1 MYPEIDP
8 FAIVREKLDQAVQI
22 LREKDLDLWITFV
35 RETTQVKDPSLDL
48 ILGLNLTWQSAL
60 MVSRTGERIAIV
72 GRYDVDNVR
81 IVGGYTTVIGYDQS
95 IREPLLEQIERL
107 RPRRIG
113 LNFSESD
120 PAADGLT
127 HGMFRVIAGIL
138 AGTEYSLRIVSAEE
152 VIAALRGRKTPA
164 EVDRIRAAIGAAEGI
179 LREVEA
185 LVQPRMTEREIAQFI
200 HQTVRERGLEV
211 AWEPDYCPIVCA
223 GPESSFGHRMPGDY
237 RVERGQLLQI
247 DFGVRWEGFV
257 SDLQRTL
264 YFCRPGEESPPEE
277 VLRAWHAAR
286 AALEAGRG
294 ALRPGARG
302 WEVDAAARRTLTEA
316 GYPEYMHAFGHHI
329 GRSVHDGATVLGP
342 RWERYGTTVEGVVE
356 AGNVFAIE
364 LGVYVPGYGYIGCE
378 EDVLVTESGAEYLS
392 EPQEEIWCVRK

>member
-8 FAIVREKLDQAVQI
+8 FAIVREKLDQAVRI

>member
-1 MYPEIDP
+1 MHPEIDP
-8 FAIVREKLDQAVQI
+8 FAIVREKLDQAVEV

-35 RETTQVKDPSLDL
+35 RETTQVKDPCLDL
-48 ILGLNLTWQSAL
+48 ILGFHLTWQSAL
-60 MVSRTGERIAIV
+60 MISRTGERIAIV
-72 GRYDVDNVR
+72 GRYDADNVR
-81 IVGGYTTVIGYDQS
+81 LIGGYSKVIGYDQS
-95 IREPLLEQIERL
+95 IREPLLEEVQRL

-127 HGMFRVIAGIL
+127 HGMFRVIASIL
-138 AGTEYSLRIVSAEE
+138 GGTEYSARLVSAEE

-185 LVQPRMTEREIAQFI
+185 LVQPGMTEREIAQFI
-200 HQTVRERGLEV
+200 HQTVEERGLEL
-211 AWEPDYCPIVCA
+211 AWEPDYCPVVCA
-223 GPESSFGHRMPGDY
+223 GPEGSFGHRMPGDY
-237 RVERGQLLQI
+237 RVERGHLLQI
-247 DFGVRWEGFV
+247 DLGVRREGFV
-257 SDLQRTL
+257 SDLQRTF
-264 YFCRPGEESPPEE
+264 YFCRPGEERPPEE
-277 VLRAWHAAR
+277 VLRAWRAAR
-286 AALEAGRG
+286 AALEAGRA
-294 ALRPGARG
+294 ALKPGVRG
-302 WEVDAAARRTLTEA
+302 WEVDAAARRTLVEA

-342 RWERYGTTVEGVVE
+342 RWERYGKTIEGVVE

-378 EDVLVTESGAEYLS
+378 EDVLVTEHGAEYLS

>member
-35 RETTQVKDPSLDL
+35 RETTQVKDPSMDL

-72 GRYDVDNVR
+72 GRYDADNVR

-185 LVQPRMTEREIAQFI
+185 LVQPGMTEREIAQFI
-200 HQTVRERGLEV
+200 HQTVQERGLEV

-223 GPESSFGHRMPGDY
+223 GPEGSFGHRMPGDY

-247 DFGVRWEGFV
+247 DFGVRREGFV

-264 YFCRPGEESPPEE
+264 YFCRPGEEGPPEE
-277 VLRAWHAAR
+277 VLRAWRAAR

-302 WEVDAAARRTLTEA
+302 WEVDAAARRTLTEG

-342 RWERYGTTVEGVVE
+342 RWERYGTTVEGIVE
-356 AGNVFAIE
+356 IGNVFAIE